1 MPCLRLNKT
10 SRSDSPGSRSQG
22 GPRKRPLKLSVM
34 TSQALRAWCGLKF
47 LLTER
52 KDVLLERESV
62 RLQTWSLGCSSF
74 RWFFVPESPVLLPRG
89 SQRCGT
95 LGSGLGSLQGGP
107 SCAPPPPAHT
117 APSAPWVAKVQKER
131 LDFAS
136 EIRSQRT
143 LGFRVRRVLSPPPGS
158 LLQEARCHVARTRRP
173 SEERPVRQGAEA
185 SGQ

>member
-89 SQRCGT
+89 SQRWHFGEWVRQPSRGPLMRPPHPPPT
-95 LGSGLGSLQGGP
+95 LLRDGPGWPRCRRSGWTSHPRLGLKGRSASGSGASSLPLLDHSFRKPAVTSQGHADRPRRGP
-107 SCAPPPPAHT
+107 
-117 APSAPWVAKVQKER
+117 
-131 LDFAS
+131 
-136 EIRSQRT
+136 
-143 LGFRVRRVLSPPPGS
+143 
-158 LLQEARCHVARTRRP
+158 
-173 SEERPVRQGAEA
+173 
-185 SGQ
+185 

>member
-34 TSQALRAWCGLKF
+34 TSRALRAWCGLKF

-62 RLQTWSLGCSSF
+62 RLQAWSLECSSF

-89 SQRCGT
+89 SQRWHFGEWVRQP
-95 LGSGLGSLQGGP
+95 SRGP
-107 SCAPPPPAHT
+107 LMRPPPPAHT
-117 APSAPWVAKVQKER
+117 AQRRPWVAKVQKER

-143 LGFRVRRVLSPPPGS
+143 LGFRVRCVLSPPPGS
-158 LLQEARCHVARTRRP
+158 LLQEAHCHVTRTRRP
-173 SEERPVRQGAEA
+173 SKERPVRQGAEA